1 MWSRVTNYKIIL
13 SFQIFLR
20 RARRGQNIDSLR
32 RSKYV
37 NKVRSKDSDDTFPLA
52 CKTERIRNKSDQQ
65 PEIQ

>member
-1 MWSRVTNYKIIL
+1 MWSRVTNYKLIL

-37 NKVRSKDSDDTFPLA
+37 NKVRSKDSDDIFPLA
-52 CKTERIRNKSDQQ
+52 CKTERVRNKSDQQ
-65 PEIQ
+65 TEIQ

>member
-13 SFQIFLR
+13 FFQIFLR

-37 NKVRSKDSDDTFPLA
+37 NKVLFKDSDDIFPLA
-52 CKTERIRNKSDQQ
+52 CETERIRNKSDQQ